1 MKKNSIPAIPFMK
14 AIRQWA
20 ISTGRPFFTL
30 RQQLKAK
37 AAYINFQ
44 SQLN

>member
-1 MKKNSIPAIPFMK
+1 MNNKPIPAIPFMK

-30 RQQLKAK
+30 RQQIKARS
-37 AAYINFQ
+37 AYINFQ

>member
-1 MKKNSIPAIPFMK
+1 MSKKSIPAIPFMK
-14 AIRQWA
+14 AVRQWA
-20 ISTGRPFFTL
+20 ASTGTPFFTL

-44 SQLN
+44 AQLN